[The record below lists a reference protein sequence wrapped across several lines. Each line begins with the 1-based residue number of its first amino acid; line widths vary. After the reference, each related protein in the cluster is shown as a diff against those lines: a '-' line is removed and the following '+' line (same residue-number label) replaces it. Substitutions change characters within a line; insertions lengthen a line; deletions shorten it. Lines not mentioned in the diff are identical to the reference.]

1 MTMKHFKLD
10 LDSDGIALI
19 TFDSP
24 GRSMNVLSGDVVEE
38 IAQFTAKIIEDDAI
52 KGAVITSGKPAFC
65 AGADLE
71 EMGGH
76 LASVQGLMKKDPE
89 AAKAK
94 LFESAFGLNK
104 AYRAL
109 ETCGKPVAAALNGL
123 ALGGGFELVLACTG
137 RFIASDNPKAKVGL
151 PEALI
156 GLLPGAGG
164 TQRLPRLVGL
174 MNAAGVLMQ
183 GKQLDAKTATAQGIF
198 HGSVPAA
205 ELIDTAKK
213 WCLENPKAK
222 QPWDADKFR
231 FPGGAPFSPKGY
243 PMFAGANAMI
253 RKESFGNYPAMGNIL
268 KCVYEGS
275 LVPMD
280 AALRI
285 ESRYFCDLL
294 LRPESHNM
302 IRSLFQS
309 KQALEKGEARPA
321 GQTKGEIKKVG
332 VIGAGFMGAG
342 VAYVSAMSGIEVV
355 LIDRDQ
361 EGADKGKQ
369 LTIDEQAKRVKRGR
383 TTQEKADA
391 VAARITPSTDYAL
404 LKDVDLIVEAVFE
417 NSELKA
423 KITKMGEDVIGKT
436 AIFGSNTSTIPITDL
451 AKASSRP
458 ENFIGIHFFSP
469 VHKMMLVEIIKG
481 EKTSDYAISRAIDF
495 VTKIRKVPI
504 VVEDTRGFYANR
516 CVMRYISEGLNMLS
530 EGVKP
535 ALIENAAKMAGMP
548 VGPLSLQDEVAID
561 LAYKVMQQTKAD
573 LGKDYVVGKMDPI
586 IDAMYNA
593 ERLGRKNEKGFYVY
607 KGREK
612 ELWSEL
618 GQFAVDGLQDPQPNV
633 QDVKDRILYTQAIEA
648 SRTMAE
654 GIVHDPREA
663 DLGSIFGWGF
673 APFSGGAIS
682 FIDTI
687 GAKAFVARADELAKA
702 YGSQFEVP
710 DLMREM
716 AKSGQTFYG
725 KFGRKKDGG
734 TYTKSALT
742 KMLEK
747 DVVALA
753 NKMGIE
759 ASVDDLKADTIAKI
773 LTKQG

>member
-1 MTMKHFKLD
+1 MKNFQLD
-10 LDSDGIALI
+10 KDTDGVLLV
-19 TFDSP
+19 TFDMP
-24 GRSMNVLSGDVVEE
+24 DRSMNVLNVSSMAE
-38 IAQFTAKIIEDDAI
+38 IAEFTQMIKSDESI
-52 KGAVITSGKPAFC
+52 KGAVITSGKKAFC

-71 EMGGH
+71 EMGGN
-76 LASVQGLMKKDPE
+76 LSGAREAMAKDPE
-89 AAKAK
+89 GAKKALFDNVYK
-94 LFESAFGLNK
+94 LNQLF
-104 AYRAL
+104 RDL

-123 ALGGGFELVLACTG
+123 ALGGGFEFVMACTG
-137 RFIASDNPKAKVGL
+137 RFIASDNKNVKVGL

-174 MNAAGVLMQ
+174 MNASGVLLQ
-183 GKQLDAKTATAQGIF
+183 GKQLRAAEAQAMGIF
-198 HGSVPAA
+198 HAAVPADK
-205 ELIDTAKK
+205 LIETAKQWVK
-213 WCLENPKAK
+213 DNPKAK
-222 QPWDADKFR
+222 QPWDEDKFR
-231 FPGGAPFSPKGY
+231 FPGGLPFTPKGL
-243 PMFAGANAMI
+243 PMFAGASAMV
-253 RKESFGNYPAMGNIL
+253 RKESYGNYPAMTNIL

-275 LVPMD
+275 QVPMD

-285 ESRYFCDLL
+285 ESRYFCDLM
-294 LRPESHNM
+294 LRPESANM
-302 IRSLFQS
+302 VRSLFLS
-309 KQALEKGEARPA
+309 KQALEKGEARPE
-321 GQTKGEIKKVG
+321 GQTKGVVNKVG

-342 VAYVSAMSGIEVV
+342 VAYVSAMAGLDVV

-369 LTIDEQAKRVKRGR
+369 FAIDEQAKRVKRKK

-391 VAARITPSTDYAL
+391 VTGRIDATTDYAK

-423 KITKMGEDVIGKT
+423 KITKMAEEVIGDK

-458 ENFIGIHFFSP
+458 DNFIGIHFFSP

-495 VTKIRKVPI
+495 VSKIRKVPI

-516 CVMRYISEGLNMLS
+516 CVHRYINEGYNLLA

-561 LAYKVMQQTKAD
+561 LAHKVMVQTKQD
-573 LGKDYVVGKMDPI
+573 LGSQYVEGKGDRI
-586 IDAMYNA
+586 IEAMISA
-593 ERLGRKNEKGFYVY
+593 DRFGRKNGKGFYVY
-607 KGREK
+607 NGREK
-612 ELWSEL
+612 HLWSEL
-618 GQFAVDGLQDPQPNV
+618 SQFAEKGLQDPQPDV
-633 QDVKDRILYTQAIEA
+633 QDVKDRIMYTQAIEA
-648 SRTMAE
+648 ARTMAE

-673 APFSGGAIS
+673 APFTGGAIS

-687 GAKAFVARADELAKA
+687 GAKRFVKRADELLEA
-702 YGSQFEVP
+702 YGPQFEVP
-710 DLMREM
+710 KLLRDM
-716 AKSGQTFYG
+716 AKSGETFYG
-725 KFGRKKDGG
+725 KFSRK
-734 TYTKSALT
+734 TA
-742 KMLEK
+742 
-747 DVVALA
+747 
-753 NKMGIE
+753 
-759 ASVDDLKADTIAKI
+759 
-773 LTKQG
+773 